1 MDFLAL
7 FCSLLV
13 LFVFIIIKIYQD
25 NEEVVSSDNVTV
37 KVHKNG
43 HGHRCYTEG
52 LSYSEY
58 KIVQLLAKNL
68 DHNEYFIFNNIIL
81 PSKFTETTQIDHI
94 VVSKYG
100 IFVIESKEYSGW
112 IFANANRRQWTQ
124 TLPGG
129 NKFPIYNPLLQN
141 NGHVLAMRNQ
151 LNFLGNRFFNVV
163 VFSGDCEFKTDR
175 PENVLYEEELVN
187 YIKSKQ
193 EVKLKE
199 VELLV
204 VIGKLSVLCQVTDVT
219 NEEHVQ
225 NLRNAFNKL
234 SEDDKNKLVS
244 V

>member
-1 MDFLAL
+1 MEALISFLIL
-7 FCSLLV
+7 IGIFG
-13 LFVFIIIKIYQD
+13 IIIRKLA
-25 NEEVVSSDNVTV
+25 NEDEIGSSEEGLI
-37 KVHKNG
+37 KVHKNR
-43 HGHRCYTEG
+43 HGHRCYIEG

-81 PSKFTETTQIDHI
+81 PSKFAETTQIDHI
-94 VVSKYG
+94 IVSKYG
-100 IFVIESKEYSGW
+100 VFVIESKEYNGW
-112 IFANANRRQWTQ
+112 IFVNANRKQWTQ

-141 NGHVLAMRNQ
+141 NGHVLALKDQ
-151 LNFLGNRFFNVV
+151 LNFLGNRFFSVV

-175 PENVLYEEELVN
+175 PENVLYEEELIN

-204 VIGKLSVLCQVTDVT
+204 VIGKLSMLCQVTDVT
-219 NEEHVQ
+219 NKEHAE
-225 NLRNAFNKL
+225 NLRNAFQKL
-234 SEDDKNKLVS
+234 NNEDRNKLVS